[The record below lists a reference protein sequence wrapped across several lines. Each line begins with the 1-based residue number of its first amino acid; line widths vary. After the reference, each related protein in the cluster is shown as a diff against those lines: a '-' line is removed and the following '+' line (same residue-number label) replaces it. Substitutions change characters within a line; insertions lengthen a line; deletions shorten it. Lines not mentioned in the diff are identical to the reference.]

1 MRGSNRRSQ
10 VRVRHYP
17 ESTPA
22 ASPVVEWPASQLEQ
36 ASGCNHTTHKPV
48 PLRRD
53 IAFSYQ
59 PPKSRRREHYVR
71 WSSEKYALNTRGWW
85 LNAMKATTTTTTMT
99 DRPFFNPNTNWIY
112 CITDAGEILPLL
124 PSNEMRTLLWVASK
138 CDDQW
143 RKEKK
148 VSGPYIYRAVK

>member
-1 MRGSNRRSQ
+1 M
-10 VRVRHYP
+10 
-17 ESTPA
+17 EAT
-22 ASPVVEWPASQLEQ
+22 
-36 ASGCNHTTHKPV
+36 
-48 PLRRD
+48 
-53 IAFSYQ
+53 
-59 PPKSRRREHYVR
+59 
-71 WSSEKYALNTRGWW
+71 
-85 LNAMKATTTTTTMT
+85 TTTTTTMT